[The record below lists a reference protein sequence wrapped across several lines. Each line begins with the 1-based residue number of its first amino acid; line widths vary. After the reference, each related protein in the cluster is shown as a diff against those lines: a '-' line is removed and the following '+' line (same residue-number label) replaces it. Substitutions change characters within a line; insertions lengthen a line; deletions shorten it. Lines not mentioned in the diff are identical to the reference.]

1 MAMLGATRG
10 HAEACDCSGQ
20 RPHFLVRNGSS
31 LPSNARAIGYV
42 GYGDVPTY
50 GGCDDAGA
58 RENDAKGF
66 RIDDVTGERRKEI
79 AHTLTRMTEERPGHW
94 HRCAALRLVVASEP
108 LVAGHRYRF
117 TGPEASVEVVI
128 ADQALRSA
136 KAELA
141 VKPLGTGEVK
151 EAMGMSCSVTTTA
164 FRHSVSL
171 GLSDEVRRFEHA
183 LLFTTRIDGQVW
195 RPAEE
200 MCKQVNIG
208 ESWQGA
214 ASEMLYGGCNERDR
228 IDGNRSHEAMMEAVL
243 PGTDVRIESVPVTI
257 PPFCTQKVKE
267 EVRGEADPEVENR
280 GCGRCASSFR
290 GLASMSA
297 PIAAAVGLLV
307 LLARMR
313 RRRARE
319 TAKSW

>member
-1 MAMLGATRG
+1 VATLGATG
-10 HAEACDCSGQ
+10 DAEACDCNGQ
-20 RPHFLVRNGSS
+20 RPHFLVPNGSS

-42 GYGDVPTY
+42 GDGYVPTY
-50 GGCDDAGA
+50 GGCKDAGA
-58 RENDAKGF
+58 REDDAKDF
-66 RIDDVTGERRKEI
+66 RIDDVAGDGPREVG
-79 AHTLTRMTEERPGHW
+79 HTITWMTEERPGHW

-108 LVAGHRYRF
+108 LVIGHRYRF
-117 TGPEASVEVVI
+117 TGPKASVEVVI

-151 EAMGMSCSVTTTA
+151 EAMGMSCSNTKTA

-171 GLSDEVRRFEHA
+171 GLSDEARRFEHA
-183 LLFTTRIDGQVW
+183 LLFTTRVDGQVW

-208 ESWQGA
+208 ESWRGA

-267 EVRGEADPEVENR
+267 EIRGEADPEVENR
-280 GCGRCASSFR
+280 GCGRCAASLR
-290 GLASMSA
+290 GSVSMPAASA
-297 PIAAAVGLLV
+297 GVGGLLL

-313 RRRARE
+313 RRRARR
-319 TAKSW
+319 TAGSW